1 MSKKI
6 IIGITAA
13 SGAIYAQRLFFYLE
27 KYKEQ
32 WDEVVVVFSDNAK
45 KVWEYELRKE
55 INIPF
60 KTYDVNDFMSPIASG
75 SAGFSDM
82 VVCPC
87 TMGSLAKIANGLATD
102 LLSRAADV
110 ILKEKQN
117 LVLVTRETPLNLIHI
132 ENMRKITLA
141 GGIICPASPSFYFHQ
156 KKVEDIV
163 DSVIFKALKL
173 INITTEQKIWG
184 KEKPINLA

>member
-6 IIGITAA
+6 IVGITAA

-32 WDEVVVVFSDNAK
+32 WEDVAVVFSDNAK
-45 KVWEYELRKE
+45 KVWEYELKKE

-60 KTYDVNDFMSPIASG
+60 KTYDAKDFMAPFASG

-110 ILKEKQN
+110 ILKEKRK
-117 LVLVTRETPLNLIHI
+117 LVLVTRETPINLIHI
-132 ENMRKITLA
+132 ENMKKITLA

-156 KKVEDIV
+156 NKIEDIV
-163 DSVIFKALKL
+163 DSVVFRALEL
-173 INITTEQKIWG
+173 IDISTEQSRWG
-184 KEKPINLA
+184 V